1 MAIAFKSE
9 EPAVKSRPPK
19 LSVVIPVFNEENC
32 LPLLFER
39 LYAALDAFG
48 MSYEV
53 VFVDDGSSDR
63 SIALL
68 REQFERR
75 RTATRI
81 VLLRRNFGQHA
92 ALRAG
97 FRHARGAYVVTLDAD
112 LQNPPEEIP
121 RIVQSLE
128 DGFDCVGGVR
138 SARDDSWFRRT
149 ASRTANWLRERTTRI
164 RMTDHGCMLRG
175 YRRSLVD
182 VLNQLQDV
190 NVYLPALAY
199 TLATRATEVEVRH
212 EARAA
217 GTSKYSLLRL
227 VRLNFDLMT
236 GFSVAPL
243 QFLSMIGVGLSIV
256 SGALM
261 LYLVGRRLVLGP
273 EVEGV
278 FTLFA
283 FVFFFLGFVL
293 LGIGLLGEFVA
304 RIYQQVRNLP
314 TYLVGAV
321 IDDRPGEA
329 SETADSSE
337 SVIEP

>member
-1 MAIAFKSE
+1 MTMAA
-9 EPAVKSRPPK
+9 EPNSQPLRMRAPPPAI
-19 LSVVIPVFNEENC
+19 SVVIPVFNEEAC
-32 LPLLFER
+32 LPMLFER
-39 LYAALDAFG
+39 LYTALDARG
-48 MSYEV
+48 LTYEV

-63 SIALL
+63 SAALL

-75 RTATRI
+75 PAETHV

-97 FRHARGAYVVTLDAD
+97 FRHTRGRYVVTLDAD
-112 LQNPPEEIP
+112 LQNPPEDIAT
-121 RIVQSLE
+121 IVDKLE
-128 DGFDCVGGVR
+128 AGFDCVGGVR
-138 SARDDSWFRRT
+138 STREDSWFRRT
-149 ASRTANWLRERTTRI
+149 ASRGANWLRERTTRI
-164 RMTDHGCMLRG
+164 RMSDHGCMLRG
-175 YRRSLVD
+175 YHRSLVD
-182 VLNQLQDV
+182 VLNQLSDV
-190 NVYLPALAY
+190 NAYLPALAY
-199 TLATRATEVEVRH
+199 TLATRPTEVEVRH
-212 EARAA
+212 EPRAA

-227 VRLNFDLMT
+227 ARINFDLMT

-243 QFLSMIGVGLSIV
+243 QFLSVIGVALSGI

-261 LYLVGRRLVLGP
+261 TWLVIRRLVIGP
-273 EVEGV
+273 EAEGV

-321 IDDRPGEA
+321 IEEQQDDRGE
-329 SETADSSE
+329 
-337 SVIEP
+337 EP

>member
-1 MAIAFKSE
+1 MAVSALTRDL
-9 EPAVKSRPPK
+9 P
-19 LSVVIPVFNEENC
+19 LSLPQPDLSILIPVFNEQEC
-32 LPLLFER
+32 LPALFER
-39 LYAALDAFG
+39 LYAALDALALR
-48 MSYEV
+48 YEV
-53 VFVDDGSSDR
+53 IFVDDGSKDR

-75 RTATRI
+75 PAVTRI

-97 FRHARGAYVVTLDAD
+97 MRHARGRYVVTLDAD
-112 LQNPPEEIP
+112 LQNPPEEIGT
-121 RIVQSLE
+121 ILKALDQGY
-128 DGFDCVGGVR
+128 DYVGGVR
-138 SARDDSWFRRT
+138 SSREDSWFRRT
-149 ASRTANWLRERTTRI
+149 ASRTANWMRERTTRI
-164 RMTDHGCMLRG
+164 HMTDHGCMLRG
-175 YRRSLVD
+175 YQRALVD

-190 NVYLPALAY
+190 NAFLPALAY
-199 TLATRATEVEVRH
+199 TLAARPTEVKVRH

-227 VRLNFDLMT
+227 ARLTFDLMT

-243 QFLSMIGVGLSIV
+243 QFLSLIGVALSLV

-261 LYLVGRRLVLGP
+261 AYLVARRLILGP

-283 FVFFFLGFVL
+283 FVFFFLGVIL

-314 TYLVGAV
+314 PYLVAAV
-321 IDDRPGEA
+321 IEKPADEH
-329 SETADSSE
+329 SEQS
-337 SVIEP
+337 